1 MMKRIIVITLLA
13 AAAGLAQTVDCIV
26 AVVNG
31 AIITR
36 LDVEVTAE
44 FGLGYE
50 TAAQSDRDPRLEAL
64 DALIDRKVVLD
75 LTRQSGEAGGEEIA
89 GALAELRRRMG
100 EEAFGA
106 KLRKFGLVEKHIETY
121 LVDRILFDKAM
132 ALRFSPTIPVSLTDV
147 ERHYRDTYVPGQ
159 ARRGLAAEPIDRVAG
174 QIESRIRDER
184 RTKQMSDWVKD
195 LRKRADIQ
203 IRTDCLK

>member
-1 MMKRIIVITLLA
+1 
-13 AAAGLAQTVDCIV
+13 
-26 AVVNG
+26 
-31 AIITR
+31 
-36 LDVEVTAE
+36 
-44 FGLGYE
+44 
-50 TAAQSDRDPRLEAL
+50 
-64 DALIDRKVVLD
+64 
-75 LTRQSGEAGGEEIA
+75 
-89 GALAELRRRMG
+89 
-100 EEAFGA
+100 
-106 KLRKFGLVEKHIETY
+106 
-121 LVDRILFDKAM
+121 M

-203 IRTDCLK
+203 IRKDCLK